1 MYKQIGRIRVHA
13 ALLNAVEA
21 DILPGTGLSAAAFWK
36 SLDDVLHEFGG
47 RNAALLRK
55 RDGELG
61 FFAVVL
67 LLHTYMHACV
77 DCLDRLDRLH
87 GLGGSMTVRRNA
99 CSGLTSRWDKII

>member
-47 RNAALLRK
+47 RNAALLRPVSMRTSWRTK
-55 RDGELG
+55 DSDGMPESTL
-61 FFAVVL
+61 
-67 LLHTYMHACV
+67 
-77 DCLDRLDRLH
+77 R
-87 GLGGSMTVRRNA
+87 S
-99 CSGLTSRWDKII
+99 